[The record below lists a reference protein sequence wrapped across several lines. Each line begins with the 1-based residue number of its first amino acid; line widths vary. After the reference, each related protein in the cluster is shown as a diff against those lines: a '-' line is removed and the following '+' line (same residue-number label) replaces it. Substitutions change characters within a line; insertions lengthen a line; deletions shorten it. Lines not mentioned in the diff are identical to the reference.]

1 MLGEF
6 ATLVDPQRDIPPQIV
21 RLTGITTAMVCDAPT
36 IGAVLP
42 MFFDF
47 ARGAVLV
54 PTMPASTWRSCVP
67 PPSAYTSP
75 GRGRRC
81 CARWAGAPV
90 LSREEA
96 PSVQLAALARL
107 FAVASQ
113 PTHRAL
119 ADARATVEVLH
130 ALLERVGNQGVHT
143 YADLRAYLPGLTPA
157 QRSKR
162 TLAEDLPHRPG
173 VYLFRAPS
181 GEVLYVG
188 TAIDLRRRVIQ
199 YFNGADRRAR
209 TRELVALAAASTMSS
224 ARTRW
229 KPACVSC
236 GCWPRMPAL
245 QPPLTVPAP
254 LVVGGIDRRGVPAA
268 VGGAGPATT
277 ARWPVS
283 VPRRRRRHRRPAGT
297 VHRDPHLHPPPRA
310 LRAART
316 GLPAA

>member
-1 MLGEF
+1 MKVRGGAVLGEF

-75 GRGRRC
+75 GRG
-81 CARWAGAPV
+81 AGAVHGGLARRV

-173 VYLFRAPS
+173 LPVSGTFRRGPLRWHGNRLAPQGDS
-181 GEVLYVG
+181 VLQ
-188 TAIDLRRRVIQ
+188 RRGPACTDQGAGRAGRPHRPCRVRARA
-199 YFNGADRRAR
+199 GSRRA
-209 TRELVALAAASTMSS
+209 
-224 ARTRW
+224 
-229 KPACVSC
+229 
-236 GCWPRMPAL
+236 
-245 QPPLTVPAP
+245 
-254 LVVGGIDRRGVPAA
+254 
-268 VGGAGPATT
+268 
-277 ARWPVS
+277 
-283 VPRRRRRHRRPAGT
+283 
-297 VHRDPHLHPPPRA
+297 
-310 LRAART
+310 
-316 GLPAA
+316 